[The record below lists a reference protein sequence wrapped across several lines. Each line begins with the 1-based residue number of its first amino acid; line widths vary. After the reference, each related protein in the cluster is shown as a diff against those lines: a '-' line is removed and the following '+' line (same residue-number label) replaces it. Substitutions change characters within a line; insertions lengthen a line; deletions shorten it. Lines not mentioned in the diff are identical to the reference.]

1 MRECPVCRCCFPD
14 HVEACARDAVPV
26 KPTLPIDPLFKQRY
40 RLLRRLG
47 RGGISV
53 VYLAREEDSASERAI
68 KIILPE
74 YFGNSTANIDT
85 FLRESQNAFALRHPN
100 IVAVR
105 DAGIGDQSLP
115 FLVMDFVPG
124 PSLEKVLLRD
134 GPLTPAVV
142 SEYLNGIGNGLS
154 FAHAAGIIHG
164 DLKPRNI
171 LLVNDESRETAVR
184 VTDFGLS
191 PIKSGK
197 LSEPAEEAS
206 GLLRSP
212 LYLAPEQWS
221 EDEPDARTDIY
232 SLGVILYEMLS
243 GKPPFKGKTN
253 AAIMKAHLRDK
264 PAAIARRF
272 PGVTVELE
280 QVVFQ
285 ALEKEPARRPQSV
298 ESFVQQFH
306 AALIDGSPVEDEIA
320 PDEERIVVADFAMGR
335 TWWTTLQPIL
345 LALGVVL
352 VITLIGIGVYYS
364 RTSQ

>member
-1 MRECPVCRCCFPD
+1 
-14 HVEACARDAVPV
+14 VETCARDGVPA
-26 KPTLPIDPLFKQRY
+26 KTTLPIDPLFNQRY

-53 VYLAREEDSASERAI
+53 VYLAREEGSPTERAI

-74 YFGNSTANIDT
+74 YFGNSPANIDT
-85 FLRESQNAFALRHPN
+85 FLQEAQKAFDLRHPN
-100 IVAVR
+100 IVTVR
-105 DAGIGDQSLP
+105 EAGVGDQSLP
-115 FLVMDFVPG
+115 FLVMDFVSG
-124 PSLEKVLLRD
+124 PSLEELLSRG
-134 GPLTPAVV
+134 GPLTPAVAW
-142 SEYLNGIGNGLS
+142 EYLKGIGNGLS
-154 FAHAAGIIHG
+154 FAHAAGIVHG

-171 LLVNDESRETAVR
+171 LLVNDKSHETAVR
-184 VTDFGLS
+184 ITDFGLS
-191 PIKSGK
+191 AIKSGK
-197 LSEPAEEAS
+197 LREPAEEVS

-243 GKPPFKGKTN
+243 GEPPFKGKTN
-253 AAIMKAHLRDK
+253 AAIMKSHLRDK
-264 PAAIARRF
+264 PPAIARRF
-272 PGVTVELE
+272 PGVTVEIE

-298 ESFVQQFH
+298 ESFMQQFQ
-306 AALIDGSPVEDEIA
+306 AALINGSSLEDEVA
-320 PDEERIVVADFAMGR
+320 REEQPIGVADVDIGGG
-335 TWWTTLQPIL
+335 WWTTLQPIL